1 MTYFLVKK
9 SLKHLKITI
18 LNSQNVNLKKI
29 KLISKLYSS
38 LKKLLIQLNL
48 RYQ

>member
-9 SLKHLKITI
+9 SLEHLKITI
-18 LNSQNVNLKKI
+18 LPSQDVNLKKI